1 MSTDAFRQVIA
12 ASPRDRLGAFLTAAN
27 RLGTPVGNIEKDFW
41 ICWTLDA
48 LYHRLPSDS
57 PRLLFKGGTSL
68 SKGYN
73 LIQRFSEDID
83 ITVFRNDLGQN
94 ISVEELQKLSAKQRH
109 RSLDAIR
116 ESCRNYILGPMQ
128 QHMEALLKEDTKGAG
143 RVEPNPND
151 PTGQSLLIWY
161 PEVEPRDDAY
171 VQPAVR
177 IESGAKSALDPAE
190 LISITPY
197 VAVDIPDLDLTVS
210 QVTSIEAKRTFWDKV
225 IILHGLR
232 SWFERRAVLRQE
244 GQRISRHYYDLHCL
258 MASIG
263 NGAASDIGLGADCID
278 HARLFFDRPDFN
290 LATAKPGTFGIMP
303 VEPMIEPLRRDY
315 TNTRSMI
322 FGEPPG
328 FDEILASIAALEAAL
343 NQKRPKKDVP

>member
-1 MSTDAFRQVIA
+1 MSTDAYRQVIA
-12 ASPRDRLGAFLTAAN
+12 ATPRDRLGAFLAAAN

-41 ICWTLDA
+41 VCWTLDA
-48 LYHRLPSDS
+48 LYQRLPSDS

-94 ISVEELQKLSAKQRH
+94 ISVEELRELSAKQRH

-116 ESCRNYILGPMQ
+116 ESCRDYILGPLQ
-128 QHMEALLKEDTKGAG
+128 QRIEALLDEDTKGEG
-143 RVEPNPND
+143 RVEPDAAD

-161 PEVEPRDDAY
+161 PEVEPHDDTY

-177 IESGAKSALDPAE
+177 IESGAKSALDPAD
-190 LISITPY
+190 IVTIAPY
-197 VAVDIPDLDLTVS
+197 VAVDIPTLDLTVPN
-210 QVTSIEAKRTFWDKV
+210 VTSIEPRRTFWDKV

-232 SWFERRAVLRQE
+232 SWFERRGVLRQE
-244 GQRISRHYYDLHCL
+244 GQRVSRHYYDLHRL
-258 MASIG
+258 MTSIG
-263 NGAASDIGLGADCID
+263 KAAISDVALATDCID

-290 LATAKPGTFGIMP
+290 LALAKPGMFRIMP
-303 VEPMIEPLRRDY
+303 VDPMIEPLRRDY
-315 TNTRSMI
+315 ANTRSMI
-322 FGEPPG
+322 FGEPPE
-328 FDEILASIAALEAAL
+328 FDEILASIAALETTL
-343 NQKRPKKDVP
+343 NKARA